1 MIFIIGGESH
11 TGKSLLAQNLL
22 RKTSFPYLSLDLIKM
37 GFVKLKNPPFK
48 VDEDEKIANFFAPF
62 LNNFIQSALENQ
74 QNYIIEGVYLRP
86 KKLQKWLKND
96 ECKILFFYFFL
107 RRILNKIMR

>member
-1 MIFIIGGESH
+1 
-11 TGKSLLAQNLL
+11 
-22 RKTSFPYLSLDLIKM
+22 M

-48 VDEDEKIANFFAPF
+48 VDEDRKIANFFVPF
-62 LNNFIQSALENQ
+62 LDNFIQSALENQ

-96 ECKILFFYFFL
+96 ECKILFLFFS
-107 RRILNKIMR
+107 KVY

>member
-96 ECKILFFYFFL
+96 ECKILFLFFS
-107 RRILNKIMR
+107 KAY